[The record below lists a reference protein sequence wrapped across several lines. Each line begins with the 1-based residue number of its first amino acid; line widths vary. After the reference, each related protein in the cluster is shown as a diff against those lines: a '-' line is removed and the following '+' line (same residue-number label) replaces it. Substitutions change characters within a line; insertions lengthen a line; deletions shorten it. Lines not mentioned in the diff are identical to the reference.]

1 MCCRTGTASE
11 VNPGLEFI
19 MFVSNFYGRVL
30 GVLQLVRG
38 LNRAV
43 ASHVTLAGL
52 LGGSGDGPNLRDE
65 LRRAR
70 RTAQEV
76 AAVVRATLLPSL
88 LE

>member
-1 MCCRTGTASE
+1 MTRI
-11 VNPGLEFI
+11 NLILYF
-19 MFVSNFYGRVL
+19 
-30 GVLQLVRG
+30 QLVRG

-43 ASHVTLAGL
+43 ASHSSLAAL

-70 RTAQEV
+70 RTAQE
-76 AAVVRATLLPSL
+76 AAFRVRGTLLPTI